1 MPNSR
6 LIEKSP
12 RAGVCHWVDI
22 GIEERWSRAEPKLF
36 PRLEA
41 PHDPKVFDGEQLALV
56 WAGAGDLVVLRRA
69 PAPALLSYL
78 ADKGYAQADLH
89 VLDRD
94 EESIDPAGDPALL
107 ERLRRGGLVLRP
119 YVVTQKA
126 CDFAQQHGLRLIGGD
141 WRDVMACNHK
151 VRQNMLLRSHGV
163 PVPDGVVLGSPSELL
178 AHLEQQGD
186 QAVGHVLKTPYGASG
201 KALYRIGGPEKLR
214 QLLHLL
220 RKQSG
225 SAAAPLPL
233 LLERWYETRNSASY
247 TLHLDH
253 DGSGCVGFVR
263 EQWVLDGVYRGFTYS
278 RVDET
283 HRRGLLG
290 VHAGVI
296 ARALHSAGARDVV
309 NIDAIE
315 TIDGTL
321 FPAIDVNARWSL
333 AMYFER
339 CAQAHAHSRATYF
352 DVALKGPID
361 KVLVMS
367 DRLEGE
373 TDASVLVASISR
385 PDRRGFSRVF
395 VLFGATNEAQLDKAE
410 RQWCARMAV
419 APQTQPR
426 RST

>member
-6 LIEKSP
+6 LTDQSP

-41 PHDPKVFDGEQLALV
+41 PHDPKVFDGEQLALI

-78 ADKGYAQADLH
+78 KSKGFAQADLH

-107 ERLRRGGLVLRP
+107 ERLRRGGLALRP
-119 YVVTQKA
+119 YVVTQKT
-126 CDFAQQHGLRLIGGD
+126 CDFAQQHGVPLIGGD

-151 VRQNMLLRSHGV
+151 VRQNLLLRSHGV
-163 PVPDGVVLGSPSELL
+163 PLPDGAVFDSPSALL
-178 AHLEQQGD
+178 AHLEQQGER
-186 QAVGHVLKTPYGASG
+186 ALGHVLKTPYGASG
-201 KALYRIGGPEKLR
+201 KALYRIDGPEKLR
-214 QLLHLL
+214 QLLYLL

-225 SAAAPLPL
+225 SGAAPLPL

-253 DGSGCVGFVR
+253 EGGGRVGFVR

-278 RVDET
+278 RDDEIQ
-283 HRRGLLG
+283 RRGLLG
-290 VHAGVI
+290 VHAGAI

-315 TIDGTL
+315 TLDGTL

-352 DVALKGPID
+352 DVVLKGPID
-361 KVLVMS
+361 EVLDMS

-373 TDASVLVASISR
+373 TGAAILVASISR

-395 VLFGATNEAQLDKAE
+395 VLFGATNEAQLDEAE
-410 RQWCARMAV
+410 RQWCAHMSV
-419 APQTQPR
+419 TPQTTPH
-426 RST
+426 